1 MASSR
6 ALFLLPLLFILSG
19 CNDSSDTINIV
30 NSDCGLIRSDL
41 LGVYTVS
48 FAPVTAD
55 LFNCS
60 DPLFDGK
67 TVTVVSA
74 PRDFPTVQVFASA
87 FNTGFAF
94 TDGTGAQAIFGNAET
109 DSCGMGFSVL
119 DNEGV
124 YLNCFGTLDRATGQ
138 VFAACD
144 SAAVPEFPLTNPP
157 NILADCDLDPIL
169 QVNLTIH

>member
-1 MASSR
+1 MPSYK
-6 ALFLLPLLFILSG
+6 ALLLLPLLVIVSG
-19 CNDSSDTINIV
+19 CNDSGDTIIV

-41 LGVYTVS
+41 LGVYTVV

-60 DPLFDGK
+60 DPFFDGK
-67 TVTVVSA
+67 TITVTSA
-74 PRDFPTVQVFASA
+74 PIDFPSVQVFASA

-94 TDGTGAQAIFGNAET
+94 TDGAGPEGLFGNAET
-109 DSCGMGFSVL
+109 DSCGMSFSVL

-124 YLNCFGTLDRATGQ
+124 YLNCFGTLDRVSGV

-144 SAAVPEFPLTNPP
+144 SAAVLETPLATPP
-157 NILADCDLDPIL
+157 QVLSDCDLDPIL

>member
-19 CNDSSDTINIV
+19 CNDSGDTINIV

-60 DPLFDGK
+60 DPFFNLK
-67 TVTVVSA
+67 TVTVTSA

-94 TDGTGAQAIFGNAET
+94 TDGAGPEALFGNAET
-109 DSCGMGFSVL
+109 DSCGMSFAVL
-119 DNEGV
+119 DNEGM
-124 YLNCFGTLDRATGQ
+124 YLNCFGTLDRASGQ

-144 SAAVPEFPLTNPP
+144 STSVLETPLATPP
-157 NILADCDLDPIL
+157 VVLADCDLDPIL

>member
-6 ALFLLPLLFILSG
+6 ALSLLPLLFLLSG
-19 CNDSSDTINIV
+19 CNDSGDTIIV

-48 FAPVTAD
+48 FAPITAD

-60 DPLFDGK
+60 DPLFDGR

-94 TDGTGAQAIFGNAET
+94 TDGAGPEALFGNAET
-109 DSCGMGFSVL
+109 DSCGMSFAVL
-119 DNEGV
+119 DNEEM

-138 VFAACD
+138 VLGACD
-144 SAAVPEFPLTNPP
+144 STSVLETPLATPP
-157 NILADCDLDPIL
+157 VVLADCDLGPIL

>member
-1 MASSR
+1 M
-6 ALFLLPLLFILSG
+6 LLLPLLFIASG
-19 CNDSSDTINIV
+19 CNDSGDTIIV

-41 LGVYTVS
+41 LGVYTVQFS
-48 FAPVTAD
+48 PVTAD

-67 TVTVVSA
+67 TVTVTSA

-94 TDGTGAQAIFGNAET
+94 TDGTGAQEIFGNVET
-109 DSCGMGFSVL
+109 DSCGMSFSVL
-119 DNEGV
+119 DNEGM
-124 YLNCFGTLDRATGQ
+124 YLNCFGTLDRASGV

-144 SAAVPEFPLTNPP
+144 SAAVPELPLVNPP
-157 NILADCDLDPIL
+157 KILSDCDLDPIL

>member
-1 MASSR
+1 MYSSR
-6 ALFLLPLLFILSG
+6 VLLLLPLLFIASG
-19 CNDSSDTINIV
+19 CNDSGDTIIV

-48 FAPVTAD
+48 FAPVTAG

-60 DPLFDGK
+60 DPFFDGK
-67 TVTVVSA
+67 TVTVVST

-94 TDGTGAQAIFGNAET
+94 TDGAGPEALFGNVET
-109 DSCGMGFSVL
+109 DSCGMSFAVL
-119 DNEGV
+119 DNEGM

-138 VFAACD
+138 VLAACD
-144 SAAVPEFPLTNPP
+144 STSVLETPLATPP
-157 NILADCDLDPIL
+157 VVLADCDLDPIL